1 MYLNIDLFT
10 ALVLLIIKQANS
22 SQSLRINFKK
32 AFKKLGQKKLETLTG
47 IDGEKSKCVNIE
59 EYLDYGRQTNILNH

>member
-1 MYLNIDLFT
+1 MYPNIDLFT

-22 SQSLRINFKK
+22 SQSLRINLKK

-47 IDGEKSKCVNIE
+47 IDGENSNIE
-59 EYLDYGRQTNILNH
+59 EYMDYGRQTNILNH